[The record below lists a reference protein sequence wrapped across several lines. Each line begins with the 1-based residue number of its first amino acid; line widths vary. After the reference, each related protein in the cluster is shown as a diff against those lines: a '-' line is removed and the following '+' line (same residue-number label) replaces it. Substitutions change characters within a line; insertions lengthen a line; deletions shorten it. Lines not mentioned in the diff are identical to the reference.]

1 MNVFTEGQNI
11 RDIEIDKEVKTS
23 FIDYSMSVIVD
34 RALPDVRDGLKPVH
48 RRILYSMFNDSLT
61 YDKPYR
67 KSATTVGNVLGHY
80 HPHGDA
86 AVYDTM
92 VRMAQP
98 FSLRYPLIDGQGNF
112 GNVDGDGA
120 AAYRYTEARMAKIA
134 NEMLV
139 DIDKEVVNFMP
150 NFDNKLK
157 EPTVLPARFPNLLVN
172 GSIGIAVGMA
182 TNIPSHNMREVVD
195 GTIFLMEHPDAEIAD
210 IMQYIK
216 GPDFP
221 TAGTIYGTAGIAQAY
236 MTGKGHILVRAK
248 THFEENKNRT
258 SIVVTEIPY
267 QVNKAMLVMSIAD
280 LVKDKRIEGIAD
292 LRDESSLK
300 TGMRIVIDLKR
311 DANPQII
318 LNLLYKY
325 TRMQDTFAI
334 NMLALVDNEPKT
346 LNLKQML
353 THYINHQTDVIR
365 RRTEYELKKAK
376 ARMHIYE
383 GYKIAV
389 DNIDE
394 VIRIIRAS
402 KDIPESRLNLIN
414 RFGFSEAQAQA
425 IVELPLGRLSGM
437 EIENILAELER
448 LAKLVEKL
456 EGILADDGKIHDII
470 KEDLQEISRKYGD
483 ERRTAIEVAADDIL
497 IEDLIEKH
505 KCVVTVSNT
514 GYIKR
519 QPVDAYQSQ
528 NRGGKGITAMGTKEE
543 DYVTNLIVSHSHNYL
558 FMFSNFGKLYVKKC
572 YEIPE
577 ASRTAKGTNLVN
589 ILQLD
594 TGEKITAFVSGDKL
608 NSDAYL
614 TMVTKL
620 GVIKRT
626 SISRFKS
633 IRKGGII
640 AISLDEGDELLYVSK
655 TDGNCDIM
663 IATNEGA
670 CVRFKE
676 EYIRET
682 GRTSRGVRAINLSA
696 GGVVVGTTIITP
708 EEAELGS
715 KKLLTVTENGFGK
728 RSEISEF
735 AVHNRGGK
743 GMICHKITEKTGKLA
758 GIAGVE
764 ETDDIMLI
772 TDSGIIIRTS
782 VSQIST
788 VGRNAS
794 GVIVMRTGEEAR
806 IVSFSRIVNDGE
818 IDKEAENATED
829 NTVLTETDGEDVPE
843 TDVEDTAETEETP
856 VEE

>member
-1 MNVFTEGQNI
+1 MNVFTEGQVI

-48 RRILYSMFNDSLT
+48 RRILYSMFDDGLT
-61 YDKPYR
+61 YDKPFR

-98 FSLRYPLIDGQGNF
+98 FSLRYPLIEGHGNF

-139 DIDKEVVNFMP
+139 DIDKDVVDFMP

-157 EPTVLPARFPNLLVN
+157 EPTVLPSRFPNLLVN

-182 TNIPSHNMREVVD
+182 TNIPSHNLREVVD
-195 GTIFLMEHPDAEIAD
+195 GTIFLMENPNAEIAD
-210 IMQYIK
+210 IMKYIK

-236 MTGKGHILVRAK
+236 MTGKGHIIVRAK
-248 THFEENKNRT
+248 THFEEHKNKT
-258 SIVVTEIPY
+258 SIIVTEIPY
-267 QVNKAMLVMSIAD
+267 QVNKSMLVASIAD
-280 LVKDKRIEGIAD
+280 LVKEKRIEGISD
-292 LRDESSLK
+292 LRDETSLK
-300 TGMRIVIDLKR
+300 TGMRIVIELKR
-311 DANPQII
+311 DANPQIV
-318 LNLLYKY
+318 LNLLFKY

-346 LNLKQML
+346 LNLKQIL
-353 THYINHQTDVIR
+353 NHYIAHQTSVIR
-365 RRTEYELKKAK
+365 RRTEFELKKAK

-402 KDIPESRLNLIN
+402 RDIPESRLNLIN

-448 LAKLVEKL
+448 LAALVEKL
-456 EGILADDGKIHDII
+456 EGILADDVKIHNII
-470 KEDLQEISRKYGD
+470 KDDLLEIARKYGD
-483 ERRTAIEVAADDIL
+483 DRRTDIEAAADDIL

-594 TGEKITAFVSGDKL
+594 NGEKITAFVSGDKL
-608 NSDAYL
+608 HHDAFL
-614 TMVTKL
+614 TMVTKF

-626 SISRFKS
+626 AISNFKN

-640 AISLDEGDELLYVSK
+640 AITLDEGDELLYVAK

-676 EYIRET
+676 ESIRET
-682 GRTSRGVRAINLSA
+682 GRTSRGVRAINLPE
-696 GGVVVGTTIITP
+696 GGEVVGTSIFTQ
-708 EEAELGS
+708 EEVESGS

-728 RSEISEF
+728 RSDIAEF

-772 TDSGIIIRTS
+772 TDGGVIIRTS

-794 GVIVMRTGEEAR
+794 GVIVMRTGDEAK

-818 IDKEAENATED
+818 IDKEAEQSTEEPD
-829 NTVLTETDGEDVPE
+829 DVI
-843 TDVEDTAETEETP
+843 VEDGADVVLEDEPEDTEE
-856 VEE
+856 

>member
-1 MNVFTEGQNI
+1 MNVFTEGQSI

-48 RRILYSMFNDSLT
+48 RRILYSMFRDSLT

-120 AAYRYTEARMAKIA
+120 AAYRYTEARMSKIS

-139 DIDKEVVNFMP
+139 DIDKDVVDFMP

-157 EPTVLPARFPNLLVN
+157 EPTVLPSRFPNLLVN

-195 GTIFLMEHPDAEIAD
+195 GTIYLMEHPEAEIAD
-210 IMQYIK
+210 LMQYIK

-236 MTGKGHILVRAK
+236 MTGKGHIIVRAK

-258 SIVVTEIPY
+258 SIIVTEIPY
-267 QVNKAMLVMSIAD
+267 QVNKSMLVASIAD
-280 LVKDKRIEGIAD
+280 LVKDKRIDGISD

-346 LNLKQML
+346 LNLKQIL
-353 THYINHQTDVIR
+353 NHYIAHQTSVIR
-365 RRTEYELKKAK
+365 RRTEFELKKAK

-402 KDIPESRLNLIN
+402 KDIPESRTNLIA

-425 IVELPLGRLSGM
+425 IVEMPLGRLSGM

-448 LAKLVEKL
+448 LAVLVEKL
-456 EGILADDGKIHDII
+456 EGILADELKIHNII
-470 KEDLQEISRKYGD
+470 KEDLLEIARKYGD
-483 ERRTAIEVAADDIL
+483 NRRTDIEASADDIL

-519 QPVDAYQSQ
+519 QRIDTYQSQ

-543 DYVTNLIVSHSHNYL
+543 DYVTNLVVSHSHNYM
-558 FMFSNFGKLYVKKC
+558 FMFSNFGKMYVKKC

-577 ASRTAKGTNLVN
+577 ASRTSKGTNLVN

-608 NSDAYL
+608 NADAYL
-614 TMVTKL
+614 TMITKL

-626 SISRFKS
+626 AISRFKN

-670 CVRFKE
+670 CVRFRE
-676 EYIRET
+676 DSIRET
-682 GRTSRGVRAINLSA
+682 GRSSRGVRAINLPE

-708 EEAELGS
+708 DES
-715 KKLLTVTENGFGK
+715 HQNTKKLLTVTENGFGK
-728 RSEISEF
+728 RSEINEF

-794 GVIVMRTGEEAR
+794 GVIVMRTGEEAK

-818 IDKEAENATED
+818 IDKEAEDASED
-829 NTVLTETDGEDVPE
+829 NTVLPETDGDEVPE
-843 TDVEDTAETEETP
+843 IEVIEEDTAETEE
-856 VEE
+856 

>member
-1 MNVFTEGQNI
+1 MIVNTEGQVI

-48 RRILYSMFNDSLT
+48 RRILYAMYDDNLT
-61 YDKPYR
+61 YDKPFR

-98 FSLRYPLIDGQGNF
+98 FSLRYPLVEGHGNF

-139 DIDKEVVNFMP
+139 DIEKEVVDFMP
-150 NFDNKLK
+150 NFDNKLM
-157 EPTVLPARFPNLLVN
+157 EPTVLPSRFPNLLVN
-172 GSIGIAVGMA
+172 GSVGIAVGMA
-182 TNIPSHNMREVVD
+182 TNIPSHNMREVID
-195 GTIFLMEHPDAEIAD
+195 GTIFLMENPNAEISE

-236 MTGKGHILVRAK
+236 MTGKGHIIVRAK
-248 THFEENKNRT
+248 THIEENKNRT

-267 QVNKAMLVMSIAD
+267 QVNKSMLVTSIAD

-311 DANPQII
+311 DANAQII

-346 LNLKQML
+346 LNLKQIL
-353 THYINHQTDVIR
+353 NHYIAHQTSVIR
-365 RRTEYELKKAK
+365 RRTEFELKKAK

-383 GYKIAV
+383 GYKIAIN
-389 DNIDE
+389 NIDE
-394 VIRIIRAS
+394 VIRIIRS
-402 KDIPESRLNLIN
+402 SRDIPQSRQNLIEA
-414 RFGFSEAQAQA
+414 FAFSEAQAQA

-437 EIENILAELER
+437 EIENIMAELER
-448 LAKLVEKL
+448 LAALVEKL
-456 EGILADDGKIHDII
+456 EGILADDTKIHEII
-470 KEDLQEISRKYGD
+470 KEDLLEIARKYGD
-483 ERRTAIEVAADDIL
+483 DRRTDIEVNADDIL

-519 QPVDAYQSQ
+519 QPVDTYQSQ

-543 DYVTNLIVSHSHNYL
+543 DYVTNLLVSHSHNYL

-577 ASRTAKGTNLVN
+577 ASRTSKGTNLVN

-594 TGEKITAFVSGDKL
+594 TGEKITALISGETL
-608 NSDAYL
+608 HNHEAFL
-614 TMVTKL
+614 TMVTKY

-626 SISRFKS
+626 AISRFRN

-640 AISLDEGDELLYVSK
+640 AITLDEGDELLFVSK
-655 TDGNCDIM
+655 TDGNNDIM
-663 IATNEGA
+663 IATSEGA
-670 CVRFKE
+670 CVRFRE
-676 EYIRET
+676 ESIRET
-682 GRTSRGVRAINLSA
+682 GRSSRGVRAINLPENAS
-696 GGVVVGTTIITP
+696 VVGTAVFTP
-708 EEAELGS
+708 EEIEKAE
-715 KKLLTVTENGFGK
+715 KKLITITENGFGK
-728 RSEISEF
+728 RTDISEYAF
-735 AVHNRGGK
+735 HNRGGK

-782 VSQIST
+782 VSQISE

-794 GVIVMRTGEEAR
+794 GVIVMRTGEEAK
-806 IVSFSRIVNDGE
+806 IVSFSRIVNDGD
-818 IDKEAENATED
+818 IDKEAEQAEESD
-829 NTVLTETDGEDVPE
+829 EIIEVSDEAPE
-843 TDVEDTAETEETP
+843 QEPDEAPEEAPEETS
-856 VEE
+856 EE